1 MTFGARL
8 GRVILPLVLIT
19 MVGVAL
25 APLPSGISSPSDPDR
40 LAFREFME
48 PRLRVLLEA
57 AETVESMVQDRSRNV
72 VALRAE
78 ASRIESLVNEID
90 EYLVNLEIADSMTG
104 VIQQYHLG
112 SELILTSVDGAW
124 SALRSFDFS
133 MLPELI
139 PLFSQGTDHIEN
151 AIGML
156 VELEE
161 AGSSYTESGDA

>member
-1 MTFGARL
+1 MRFGTRL
-8 GRVILPLVLIT
+8 RLIILPLVLIT
-19 MVGVAL
+19 IVGVAL

-48 PRLRVLLEA
+48 PRLLVLLDT
-57 AETVESMVQDRSRNV
+57 AETVESMVQEQSRNV

-78 ASRIESLVNEID
+78 AGRIESLVNEID
-90 EYLVNLEIADSMTG
+90 EYLADLEITTSVAG
-104 VIQQYHLG
+104 IIEQYRQG
-112 SELILTSVDGAW
+112 SELILMSIDGAW

-139 PLFSQGTDHIEN
+139 PLFSEGTDHLER

-156 VELEE
+156 VELDE
-161 AGSSYTESGDA
+161 AGSSYTDSGDT